1 MNKLLRGCS
10 EIIDSEQIEALSNR
24 FHSEGKTFTIKAGF
38 DPTGADLH
46 LGHTVLLNK
55 LKQFQEN
62 GAIVQLLIGDFTAT
76 IGDPTGKNKTRK
88 IIDKETI
95 LANAKTYQDQ
105 VFKILDKEKTNIVF
119 NSTWLNELGA
129 LGMVELTTTFSV
141 SRMLERNDFSKRFKS
156 EESISISEFIY
167 PLLQGFDSVALES
180 DIEIGG
186 TDQKFN
192 LLMGRHLQ
200 REYNIG
206 KEQSVIM
213 MPILEGTDGIK
224 KMSKSLNNYIGINE
238 SPKEIFGKTMSISD
252 DLMIRYFNILTDE
265 NIDDIKEMHPKKAK
279 EKLGVILVARFH
291 TEDDAIKA
299 QEDFNAKDLSKAID
313 IPEMDLEAGIWI
325 CQALKDVGLSK
336 STSQAGRDIKANAVS
351 INNEKISDK
360 DLKLETGEF
369 TLQVGKRR
377 FVKVFVKE
385 DLTNSPKEVM
395 KRSFINNVRKEVIDG
410 KEITLIYEKNPDLK
424 NKE

>member
-1 MNKLLRGCS
+1 MERILKGCS
-10 EIIDSEQIEALSNR
+10 EIIGLEQIESLVSR
-24 FHSEGKTFTIKAGF
+24 FHEEGKTFTIKAGF

-55 LKQFQEN
+55 LKVFQEN

-88 IIDKETI
+88 VLGKETI
-95 LANAKTYQDQ
+95 LENAKTYQEQ

-119 NSTWLNELGA
+119 NSEWLDKLGSIG
-129 LGMVELTTTFSV
+129 LVELTTTFNV
-141 SRMLERNDFSKRFKS
+141 SRMLERNDFSNRFKN

-213 MPILEGTDGIK
+213 MPILEGTDGVN
-224 KMSKSLNNYIGINE
+224 KMSKSLNNFIGITE
-238 SPKEIFGKTMSISD
+238 SPKEIFGKIMSISD
-252 DLMIRYFNILTDE
+252 ELMIKFFEILTEEDLE
-265 NIDDIKEMHPKKAK
+265 EIKVIHPKKAK
-279 EKLGVILVARFH
+279 EKLGMIIVERFH
-291 TEDDAIKA
+291 SKEDAETA
-299 QEDFNAKDLSKAID
+299 QKDFNAVDLTLDTA
-313 IPEMDLEAGIWI
+313 IPEMDLEEGIWI
-325 CQALKDVGLSK
+325 CKALMDVGLSK
-336 STSQAGRDIKANAVS
+336 STSQARRDIDMNAVS
-351 INNEKISDK
+351 IDKEKISDNK
-360 DLKLETGEF
+360 MNLGKGTF
-369 TLQVGKRR
+369 VLQLGKRK
-377 FVKVFVKE
+377 FVKV
-385 DLTNSPKEVM
+385 N
-395 KRSFINNVRKEVIDG
+395 I
-410 KEITLIYEKNPDLK
+410 
-424 NKE
+424 

>member
-1 MNKLLRGCS
+1 MKKILENCA
-10 EIIDSEQIEALSNR
+10 EIIGLEQVESLINR
-24 FHSEGKTFTIKAGF
+24 FHTEGKTFTIKAGF

-46 LGHTVLLNK
+46 LGHTVLLEK

-88 IIDKETI
+88 VLDKETI
-95 LANAKTYQDQ
+95 LKNAQTYQDQ

-119 NSTWLNELGA
+119 NSEWLNDLGA
-129 LGMVELTTTFSV
+129 IGMVELTTHFSV
-141 SRMLERNDFSKRFKS
+141 SRMLERNDFSNRFKN

-167 PLLQGFDSVALES
+167 PLLQGFDSVALKS

-213 MPILEGTDGIK
+213 MPILEGTDGIN
-224 KMSKSLNNYIGINE
+224 KMSKSLNNFIGITE

-252 DLMIRYFNILTDE
+252 ELMIIFFKLLTNE
-265 NIDDIKEMHPKKAK
+265 NIDEIKTMHPKKAK
-279 EKLGVILVARFH
+279 EKLASILVERFH
-291 TEDDAIKA
+291 SKEDAEMALKA
-299 QEDFNAKDLSKAID
+299 FNAKDLSVAED

-325 CQALKDVGLSK
+325 CKALMDVCLSK
-336 STSQAGRDIKANAVS
+336 STSQAGRDIQANAVS
-351 INNEKISDK
+351 IDKVKISDK
-360 DLKLETGEF
+360 KLNLEKGIF
-369 TLQVGKRR
+369 ILQLGKRK
-377 FVKVFVKE
+377 FVKVFVK
-385 DLTNSPKEVM
+385 
-395 KRSFINNVRKEVIDG
+395 
-410 KEITLIYEKNPDLK
+410 
-424 NKE
+424 

>member
-1 MNKLLRGCS
+1 MKRILKNCA
-10 EIIDSEQIEALSNR
+10 EIIGLEQIEALVNR
-24 FHSEGKTFTIKAGF
+24 FHTEGKTFTIKAGF

-55 LKQFQEN
+55 LKVFQEN

-76 IGDPTGKNKTRK
+76 IGDPTGKNQTRK
-88 IIDKETI
+88 ILDKETI
-95 LANAKTYQDQ
+95 DKNAKTYQEQ
-105 VFKILDKEKTNIVF
+105 VFKILDEEKTNIVF
-119 NSTWLNELGA
+119 NSTWLNKLGA

-141 SRMLERNDFSKRFKS
+141 SRMLERNDFSNRFKN

-167 PLLQGFDSVALES
+167 PLLQGFDSVYLKS

-213 MPILEGTDGIK
+213 MPILEGTDGVN
-224 KMSKSLNNYIGINE
+224 KMSKSLNNFIGITE
-238 SPKEIFGKTMSISD
+238 SPKQIFGKIMSISD
-252 DLMIRYFNILTDE
+252 ELMINFFEILTDE

-279 EKLGVILVARFH
+279 EKLGMILVARFH
-291 TEDDAIKA
+291 TEDEAIKA
-299 QEDFNAKDLSKAID
+299 QIDFNAKDLSVAED
-313 IPEMDLEAGIWI
+313 IPEMDLEEGIWI
-325 CQALKDVGLSK
+325 CKALMDAGLSK

-351 INNEKISDK
+351 INKEKISNP
-360 DLKLETGEF
+360 KLNLEIGEY

-377 FVKVFVKE
+377 FVKVFVKK
-385 DLTNSPKEVM
+385 P
-395 KRSFINNVRKEVIDG
+395 SFIEFSQSIINGERDDEILAISAKITKEA
-410 KEITLIYEKNPDLK
+410 K
-424 NKE
+424 